1 MSIRNETFLV
11 SNRLFFTFFCF
22 DLMRFGFLCLICYIP
37 QILSYQG
44 LQGKNTPAQSTSRI
58 DLFELGGD
66 IQNCCPLV

>member
-1 MSIRNETFLV
+1 MSIRNETFWFESPV
-11 SNRLFFTFFCF
+11 FYVFCF

-44 LQGKNTPAQSTSRI
+44 LQGKNPPAQSTSRI